1 MKNQRKYEVL
11 ETNAYKRNYKLM
23 KKRGLI
29 IELLDKAVDILA
41 ETGTLPP
48 EYQDHALH
56 GKWKGFRECH
66 IAFDWL
72 LIYKIEKDALIL
84 TLTRTGTHTDLLEK

>member
-1 MKNQRKYEVL
+1 MNKKIYEVRK
-11 ETNAYKRNYKLM
+11 TNAFKRNYKLM
-23 KKRGLI
+23 KKRGLV
-29 IELLDKAVDILA
+29 IELLDKAIGILA

-48 EYQDHALH
+48 EYEDHELK

-72 LIYKIEKDALIL
+72 LIYKIEKNMLIL
-84 TLTRTGTHTDLLEK
+84 TLTRTGTHSDLLE